1 MMSMY
6 DFIYFQRFMLHTYS
20 SRRIKNC
27 VIRFSNHRITSNF
40 LGNLIAKNCVIRF
53 SNHTV
58 ATATVGSDHRKTKS
72 TDTTSMG
79 ELYQSFFLLTF
90 LLPPSYAEHL
100 GNQAPLEEAY
110 AMLIAFGV
118 LSMIFPV
125 LLCIW
130 RYHTPFADEKYRIEH
145 KKWAEATKRRKES
158 KKASRKASKE
168 LADQRKNSRKNSSRN
183 VG

>member
-1 MMSMY
+1 M
-6 DFIYFQRFMLHTYS
+6 FIPVNQGVVTGATPLMLSLT
-20 SRRIKNC
+20 I
-27 VIRFSNHRITSNF
+27 
-40 LGNLIAKNCVIRF
+40 LGLIATHI
-53 SNHTV
+53 
-58 ATATVGSDHRKTKS
+58 A
-72 TDTTSMG
+72 
-79 ELYQSFFLLTF
+79 
-90 LLPPSYAEHL
+90 AEHL

-118 LSMIFPV
+118 LSIVSPI

-145 KKWAEATKRRKES
+145 KKWAEAAKRKKES

-168 LADQRKNSRKNSSRN
+168 LADSRKNSRNQSSRN